1 MGTTATQALEDQNQ
15 GLSSR
20 KATWLRAR
28 QIELIYDK
36 SYISVMA
43 LALGALII
51 VSGFWMIDP
60 RPVLIIWLAIVLLIC
75 SCRFALIYFYQQ
87 KAEANPGR
95 QEKWLAWFT
104 AGAFLSGLS
113 WGIGG
118 VLLPPDSI
126 IFTVATLSIFCTMI
140 FASVIAHSVV
150 ISTFLAFSLPLIVPI
165 TCSLI
170 FKDDPLTLTLGILG
184 NVFFGSML
192 FYALRLNRSIVN
204 MFELQFD
211 NAELISHL
219 AKEKREIEARIKE
232 KTKELTLSE
241 NKFASAFRAS
251 PDAIAIF
258 RKEDGIIIDINPSSE
273 KVTGYKREELLGE
286 SLFELEI
293 WCDAKDRFRL
303 IKALHQ
309 DGLVHELQSDL
320 KMRSGEIRHS
330 EISAEIVTINDE
342 QCVIAVTR
350 DVTERYRTIK
360 ALRESEEQ
368 FKSIFEY
375 APVGICLIDIEGNIL
390 KANQT
395 ICNVLGFSLE
405 ELVSKNFMSFSHPDE
420 VEFCAEKFKK
430 LISGEEKYCCM
441 EKRYRQKDGHYLWG
455 NLNASTIKDE
465 NDKLSCLVI
474 QLEDISEARELT
486 EQLSYQASHDS
497 LTNLM
502 NRREF
507 ENRLKRILDS
517 DDLGNKEHA
526 LCYLDLDQFKIVN
539 DTCGHTAGDE
549 MLRQLSII
557 LKKQL
562 RTRDTIARLGGDEFG
577 ILMEHCSIDNALRAA
592 NSLLEAIKQ
601 FQFLWE
607 GQAFNI
613 GASFGLVS
621 ITKDSRMLDYLKAA
635 DTACYVAKDMG
646 RNRVH
651 VYNEDDAGLVKRQG
665 EMLWVNRINKTL
677 NENRFFLVAQS
688 IQSIPNS
695 DKSGEKLEILLR
707 MEDESGEI
715 ISPGF
720 FLPAAE
726 RYGLAITLDRW
737 VVKTAINTII
747 RRKTLS
753 SKSSLY
759 SINLSGQSIGDKGFL
774 EYVELIFDTFPEAIE
789 KVCFEI
795 TETAAIN
802 NFANALKFIK
812 TLKKRGCCFALD
824 DFGSGLSSFAYLK
837 NLPVDFIK
845 IDGMFVKDIVNNK
858 INYAM
863 VKSINEIAQVMGK
876 QTIAEFVENDSTLVI
891 LEKIGVDYAQGYAI
905 GKPRPFTEKVELRS
919 VSKTL

>member
-1 MGTTATQALEDQNQ
+1 MGNTTVQTLEDQDQ
-15 GLSSR
+15 GLSFR
-20 KATWLRAR
+20 KAAWLRAR

-43 LALGALII
+43 LVLGALII
-51 VSGFWMIDP
+51 ASGFWMIEP
-60 RPVLIIWLAIVLLIC
+60 RPILIPWLTVVLLIC
-75 SCRFALIYFYQQ
+75 ACRFGLIYCYYQNTGID
-87 KAEANPGR
+87 ER
-95 QEKWLAWFT
+95 HQEKWLTWFT
-104 AGAFLSGLS
+104 LGAFLTGLS

-118 VLLPPDSI
+118 ILLPPANSI
-126 IFTVATLSIFCTMI
+126 IFTIITLLIFCTMI
-140 FASVIAHSVV
+140 FASVIAHSA
-150 ISTFLAFSLPLIVPI
+150 IIPTFLALSLPLIVPV

-170 FKDDPLTLTLGILG
+170 IKSDPLIVTLATMEI
-184 NVFFGSML
+184 VFFGLML
-192 FYALRLNRSIVN
+192 LYALRSNRAIVK

-211 NAELISHL
+211 NAELIL
-219 AKEKREIEARIKE
+219 NLENEKKAIEAHVRE
-232 KTKELTLSE
+232 RTKELTFSE
-241 NKFASAFRAS
+241 NKFASAFRSS

-258 RKEDGIIIDINPSSE
+258 RKKDGTIIDINTSNE
-273 KVTGYKREELLGE
+273 QITGYKRGELLGK
-286 SLFELEI
+286 SLFELGI
-293 WCDAKDRFRL
+293 WCDPNDRFRL
-303 IKALHQ
+303 IKALHR
-309 DGLVHELQSDL
+309 DGAVSNMQSDL
-320 KMRSGEIRHS
+320 KVPSGKIKHC
-330 EISAEIVTINDE
+330 EISAETSTINDE
-342 QCVIAVTR
+342 QCIVTVTR

-375 APVGICLIDIEGNIL
+375 APVGICLIDLEGNIL
-390 KANQT
+390 KVNQT
-395 ICNVLGFSLE
+395 ICNVLGLPLE
-405 ELVSKNFMSFSHPDE
+405 ELVGKNFMSFSHPDE
-420 VEFCAEKFKK
+420 IEACVENFKK
-430 LISGEEKYCCM
+430 LISGEVKYCCM

-465 NDKLSCLVI
+465 NGKPSCLVV

-486 EQLSYQASHDS
+486 EQLTYQASHDS
-497 LTNLM
+497 LTNLI

-507 ENRLKRILDS
+507 ENRLKRILES
-517 DDLGNKEHA
+517 DHLGNKEHA

-549 MLRQLSII
+549 MLRQLGR
-557 LKKQL
+557 LLGTHTRK
-562 RTRDTIARLGGDEFG
+562 RDTLARLGGDEFG
-577 ILMEHCSIDNALRAA
+577 ILMEHCSVNNALRAA
-592 NSLLEAIKQ
+592 NSLLEVIKQ
-601 FQFLWE
+601 FQFSWE
-607 GQAFNI
+607 GQVFNI

-621 ITKDSRMLDYLKAA
+621 ITKDSSMVDHMKAA
-635 DTACYVAKDMG
+635 DTACYAAKDMG

-665 EMLWVNRINKTL
+665 EMLWVNRINKAF

-688 IQSIPNS
+688 IQSTRNT

-707 MEDESGEI
+707 MEDDTGEI
-715 ISPGF
+715 IAPGL

-737 VVKTAINTII
+737 VIKTAMNTIVH
-747 RRKTLS
+747 RKISS
-753 SKSSLY
+753 SKLSLY
-759 SINLSGQSIGDKGFL
+759 SINLSGQSIGEKGFL

-802 NFANALKFIK
+802 NFANALEFIN
-812 TLKKRGCCFALD
+812 TLKKRGCRFALD

-863 VKSINEIAQVMGK
+863 VKSINEIAHTMGK
-876 QTIAEFVENDSTLVI
+876 QTIAEFVENDDI
-891 LEKIGVDYAQGYAI
+891 LARLENIGVDYVQGYAI
-905 GKPRPFTEKVELRS
+905 GKPQSFSRKVKLRS
-919 VSKTL
+919 VS